1 MIGLH
6 QRAMA
11 KRSRSASMT
20 APTKLRPTPAS
31 PTSTPNPARPT
42 NWVKISPKT
51 DTETPHTATAVPRP
65 KCTPLPGTRS
75 VLMSVCL
82 PTDPGSDRPRGQA
95 HPRFRI
101 LSLRRRRRLW
111 LSGVRTASPEHR
123 RKDRERVQPRE
134 GQVRRL
140 EALGEQDPVGL
151 RDPDPSGPD
160 DLGHER
166 VRDREGRDQDRQVQA
181 DRISDVE
188 ERRSKAGRDP
198 AALRGHGSHDRAD
211 DWRSEESEAG

>member
-1 MIGLH
+1 MIGLY

-134 GQVRRL
+134 GRYVVLRPWADKIR
-140 EALGEQDPVGL
+140 AASGVPV
-151 RDPDPSGPD
+151 PSGPVD
-160 DLGHER
+160 WVPGRYGIGKGR
-166 VRDREGRDQDRQVQA
+166 VRDRQV
-181 DRISDVE
+181 
-188 ERRSKAGRDP
+188 
-198 AALRGHGSHDRAD
+198 
-211 DWRSEESEAG
+211 